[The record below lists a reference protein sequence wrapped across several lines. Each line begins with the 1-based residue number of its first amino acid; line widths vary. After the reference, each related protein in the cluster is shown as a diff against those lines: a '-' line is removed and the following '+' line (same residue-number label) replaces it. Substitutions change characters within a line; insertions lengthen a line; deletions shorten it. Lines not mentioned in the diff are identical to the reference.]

1 MLMSAVIC
9 KQKLLHKHE
18 IVQLLHNYKFYDVE
32 QSHFGKPFCQER
44 KNVKNNYRKTVRSL
58 LPAVQFVTGSKV

>member
-1 MLMSAVIC
+1 MSAVIC

-18 IVQLLHNYKFYDVE
+18 IVQLPHNYKFYDVD
-32 QSHFGKPFCQER
+32 QSDFGKPFCQES

-58 LPAVQFVTGSKV
+58 LLAVQFVTGSKV